1 MYSTPLSLPAV
12 VPVSILE
19 TMTEFVSYSLKEQ
32 VNRTVVE
39 ATPCRKETTSILMP
53 TPTYAPI
60 SKEISRDNMVII
72 TIGLTTL
79 QHVSIM

>member
-1 MYSTPLSLPAV
+1 MYTTPVSLPAL
-12 VPVSILE
+12 VPGSTLE

-39 ATPCRKETTSILMP
+39 ITPCLKETTSIMVP
-53 TPTYAPI
+53 TPTNAPI
-60 SKEISRDNMVII
+60 SEEMARDNMVII